1 MPIRGTFLGWDDRL
15 WRISDEMKSYDGLK
29 AEMESI
35 RQKMVEAKKYERA
48 YALKK
53 AKQSYKEFSFTPG
66 MLNGSLAEG
75 RKK

>member
-1 MPIRGTFLGWDDRL
+1 MPIRGTFLGWDDQL

-53 AKQSYKEFSFTPG
+53 VKQSCKEFSFTHG